1 MIIGKY
7 YKGLERF
14 EDIREI
20 RKQVFGEELGYSDE
34 LNFDG
39 LDEEALHAVV
49 YLDAAYTEPAAVG
62 RLIITEDGYKIGR
75 IAVKREAR
83 KHGYGDFIVHM
94 LVDKAFQAGAEKVI
108 VGARPEAVMFYK
120 KIGFVITT
128 KGYME
133 AGTSHTV
140 MVLHKQDLYKNC
152 QNESSVQL

>member
-7 YKGLERF
+7 YRGMEKF
-14 EDIREI
+14 EDIRGI

-49 YLDAAYTEPAAVG
+49 YLDAEYTKPAAVG
-62 RLIITEDGYKIGR
+62 RLIMTEDGYKIGR
-75 IAVKREAR
+75 IAVKREER

-94 LVDKAFQAGAEKVI
+94 LVDKAFQAGAEQVM
-108 VGARPEAVMFYK
+108 VGARPEAVLFYK

-128 KGYME
+128 QGYME

-140 MVLHKQDLYKNC
+140 MVLHKQDLCKTC
-152 QNESSVQL
+152 QNNR

>member
-1 MIIGKY
+1 MIAGKY
-7 YKGLERF
+7 YRGMEKF
-14 EDIREI
+14 EDIRKI

-49 YLDAAYTEPAAVG
+49 YLDAEYTQPAAVG

-108 VGARPEAVMFYK
+108 VGASFRQGEKKMGVHRQSKRHIPRPRHK
-120 KIGFVITT
+120 KRTRSNLFIL
-128 KGYME
+128 
-133 AGTSHTV
+133 A
-140 MVLHKQDLYKNC
+140 DR
-152 QNESSVQL
+152 